1 MSSNNVRD
9 EFRAGVKKALAYRVS
24 LQCTNPLCRR
34 PTAAPHIEPDKYNLL
49 GEAAHITGARPDGPR
64 YEPAMSRAERCSIS
78 NGIWLCRNC
87 ARIIDTE
94 RGAFP
99 ALSTAVVETGSRS
112 HSFGDISSHGAAAGT
127 GLGLS
132 SRVTFGAQTHSE
144 PSVRLFI
151 SSP

>member
-24 LQCTNPLCRR
+24 LQCSNPLCRR

-64 YEPAMSRAERCSIS
+64 YEPAMSRAERVLHFKRYLALPQ
-78 NGIWLCRNC
+78 LCPNYRY
-87 ARIIDTE
+87 R

-112 HSFGDISSHGAAAGT
+112 HS
-127 GLGLS
+127 
-132 SRVTFGAQTHSE
+132 
-144 PSVRLFI
+144 
-151 SSP
+151 